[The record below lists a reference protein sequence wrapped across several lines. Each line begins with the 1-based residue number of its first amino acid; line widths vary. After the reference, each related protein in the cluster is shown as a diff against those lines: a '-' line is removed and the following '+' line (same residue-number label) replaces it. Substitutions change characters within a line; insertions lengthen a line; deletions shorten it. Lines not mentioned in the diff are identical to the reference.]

1 MAQQQIIINGET
13 AALLQEIWQA
23 PDASWLC
30 FTDML
35 CEFLHLPSEF
45 PLLHLAVGT
54 ASAPRDG
61 IRIQLLAPLPAD
73 YPALPE
79 GASWA

>member
-1 MAQQQIIINGET
+1 MAQQIIINGET
-13 AALLQEIWQA
+13 AATLNKRWQA
-23 PDASWLC
+23 PDAAWLC
-30 FTDML
+30 FADLL
-35 CEFLHLPSEF
+35 CEFLGLPSEF

-61 IRIQLLAPLPAD
+61 LRIQLLAPLPAD
-73 YPALPE
+73 YPALPD